1 VLFPE
6 LSNES
11 SWSSNNLYPP
21 DNYSP
26 GSHDKV
32 DWICTS
38 DKACPYGCH
47 IWSASINKRT
57 SQSTETGCPWCAH
70 LTGYIC
76 PHDNLSITHPEL
88 IKDWSQKNECLPEEY
103 SSGSN
108 ELVWW
113 RCNKDQNHPEWL
125 AAIYNRTKSNTTGMP
140 TPTGCPSCNKR
151 SYSKKAIQWLDSI
164 AYQENIYI
172 QHAESPEGEYR
183 IPGTKYKADGWCQ
196 ETNTIY
202 EFHGDIWHGN
212 PELYDPNEI
221 NRVNCKSYG
230 ELYRATIERENVIKS
245 LGYILVTTWESEWDR
260 LEVTLPEVTWI
271 TFNFKR

>member
-1 VLFPE
+1 
-6 LSNES
+6 
-11 SWSSNNLYPP
+11 
-21 DNYSP
+21 
-26 GSHDKV
+26 
-32 DWICTS
+32 
-38 DKACPYGCH
+38 
-47 IWSASINKRT
+47 
-57 SQSTETGCPWCAH
+57 
-70 LTGYIC
+70 
-76 PHDNLSITHPEL
+76 
-88 IKDWSQKNECLPEEY
+88 
-103 SSGSN
+103 
-108 ELVWW
+108 
-113 RCNKDQNHPEWL
+113 
-125 AAIYNRTKSNTTGMP
+125 MP

-221 NRVNCKSYG
+221 NRVNGKSYG